1 MAGPEDAM
9 AERLARAGVTEREAE
24 VLSALAGRLR
34 NREIADRL
42 HVSVRTVESH
52 VAALLRK
59 LGVTDRVE
67 LAEIGVQVGR
77 VARTGIVIP
86 SPLRTPSGGGT
97 PSTISRWPGKPPA
110 SCAPQISGPG
120 SIG

>member
-1 MAGPEDAM
+1 M

-77 VARTGIVIP
+77 VARTGIVI
-86 SPLRTPSGGGT
+86 
-97 PSTISRWPGKPPA
+97 
-110 SCAPQISGPG
+110 
-120 SIG
+120 

>member
-1 MAGPEDAM
+1 MTHNGCMAGPEDAM

-24 VLSALAGRLR
+24 VLSVLAGRLR
-34 NREIADRL
+34 NREIADQL

-77 VARTGIVIP
+77 PATGAGHEPRTARRAGRGHLPGADPARTHR
-86 SPLRTPSGGGT
+86 L
-97 PSTISRWPGKPPA
+97 
-110 SCAPQISGPG
+110 
-120 SIG
+120 